1 MSKGLYVIDGI
12 FLVRRLTGI
21 DRLAYNMVKEMD
33 ALVKPGRFILLV
45 PINCENEIELKN
57 IKLVKYG
64 HFKGYLWEQT
74 DLAYFILKHRARCI
88 SFCNTVP
95 VLAPRGVVFLHD
107 ISMRVNPGFF
117 STTFRGCLSVL
128 CWCLMYRVIVMSGV
142 KIATVSE
149 FSKSEM
155 IRYYKIDKNRISV
168 IHSAWQHMD
177 DIEADY
183 GILQRF
189 GLEKRKYYF
198 GMATAAPNKNTKLI
212 IEAARQHKDSI
223 FVLAG
228 HMSEGVCP
236 ENRPEN
242 LILAGYIS
250 DNEAKALMGS
260 CRAFILPTFYEG
272 FGLPPMEAL
281 ASGAEGIILSDIPCL
296 REIYG
301 DIATYIDPHDYGNT
315 CLEVKEHNPEEIREF
330 LKGYSRK
337 DSAKELLRLISHPKK
352 RSSSIPH
359 NA

>member
-1 MSKGLYVIDGI
+1 MRRNGRMMKKGLYVIDGI
-12 FLVRRLTGI
+12 FLARRLTGVE
-21 DRLAYNMVKEMD
+21 RFAYNMVKEMD
-33 ALVKPGRFILLV
+33 ALVKPGRFILLA
-45 PINCENEIELKN
+45 PMKSENEMELKN

-95 VLAPRGVVFLHD
+95 VLASRGVVFLHD

-117 STTFRGCLSVL
+117 STNFRGCLSIL
-128 CWCLMYRVIVMSGV
+128 CWCLMYRAIVMSGV

-155 IRYYKIDKNRISV
+155 IRYYKIDKDRISV
-168 IHSAWQHMD
+168 IHSAWQHME

-183 GILQRF
+183 GILQRL
-189 GLEKRKYYF
+189 GLEKGKYYF
-198 GMATAAPNKNTKLI
+198 GMATAAPNKNTKWI

-242 LILAGYIS
+242 LILAGYVS
-250 DNEAKALMGS
+250 DGEAKALMGS

-301 DIATYIDPHDYGNT
+301 DIASYIDPHDYDNT
-315 CLEVKEHNPEEIREF
+315 CLEVKEQSPGDIQRF
-330 LKGYSRK
+330 LDRYSWK
-337 DSAKELLRLISHPKK
+337 ISAKALLRLL
-352 RSSSIPH
+352 
-359 NA
+359 